1 MQKEFTGTDKEIKW
15 TKKLLKIVDLMAEDG
30 VEFKINSNIQIFETP
45 TLPPVKKAKV
55 SKNK

>member
-30 VEFKINSNIQIFETP
+30 VEFKINSNIQIFEIP
-45 TLPPVKKAKV
+45 TLPPKKKAKV
-55 SKNK
+55 SPKK